1 MAKFFIGI
9 TVIIALVFGY
19 VAMQSPEYEV
29 SREIT
34 ISAPAT
40 KIFPYLNNAKLF
52 ETWSP
57 WSKLDP
63 KAEMS
68 YSGPE
73 EGVGAKTSWENGEK
87 LGTGSATVIDSVPNL
102 LVRTK
107 LEYVK
112 PYVME
117 QEALITIQQVGND
130 NVVIWKVKGKNN
142 FMGRLM
148 CLFMNMD
155 KMVGDNFESGL
166 SNLKQIVE
174 AAPAQTA
181 PATSPN

>member
-1 MAKFFIGI
+1 MAKFFIGL

-19 VAMQSPEYEV
+19 VAIQSPEYEI

-40 KIFPYLNNAKLF
+40 KIFPYLNNSKLF
-52 ETWSP
+52 EAWSP

-63 KAEMS
+63 KAVMT
-68 YSGPE
+68 YSGSE

-87 LGTGSATVIDSVPNL
+87 LGTGSATIIDSVPNV

-112 PYVME
+112 PYAME
-117 QEALITIQQVGND
+117 QEAVITIQQVGND
-130 NVVIWKVKGKNN
+130 NAVIWKVKGQNN
-142 FMGRLM
+142 FIGRLM
-148 CLFMNMD
+148 CLFVNMD
-155 KMVGDNFESGL
+155 KMVGDNFETGL

-174 AAPAQTA
+174 TSNEQTA
-181 PATSPN
+181 PATTPN